1 MSSRAVAVRCPTGSG
16 KESKQRIMG
25 VDVML
30 WQLHSAIMG
39 IRLETGA
46 NPDEVTS
53 ELLAIPGITNVVMV
67 AGRYDFFV
75 HYVCRNMMEEYR
87 RFVVERFRKIPGI
100 ANIEGFIGLDLYE
113 RKFEV
118 GVIG

>member
-75 HYVCRNMMEEYR
+75 HYVCRNMEEYR